1 MMDALVLTVLGM
13 GTVLCVL
20 FLLSLMIRLTGSI
33 VSKTH

>member
-20 FLLSLMIRLTGSI
+20 FLISVMIRITGMI
-33 VSKTH
+33 VAKHS